1 MKRRLRWAAWLLAAG
16 MVLQAQ
22 LPGLRRFT
30 GRDGLPQSQVCA
42 LMEDRNG
49 FLWVGTFG
57 GVARMGANGFQTFG
71 RIPGLKGSRAWAL
84 LEDKEGAVWVAFQDG
99 GLVRILGNRY
109 RIFGKADGLEVSDTF
124 SLAMDGQGRVLAGT
138 RDGLFR
144 QKGGGFERVALPDPW
159 NHSPVFSM
167 ATEPGGEVWLGGG
180 KGTLGCWDGKGIRMA
195 RLPAALHEGNV
206 GSLQWDGTGRLWAL
220 ASQAL
225 AVLEPDGQWRQV
237 PVGTITPSLRLHGL
251 SISPQGEILVGMGT
265 DGVWQRDPDGT
276 SRVLGADQG
285 WPKEGVITARRDREG
300 RLWVGSNGG
309 GLSVLA
315 LPGLVN
321 LSSALGSD
329 LGDTLAFLE
338 PRPGVVLIGGGRGLF
353 RWEEGKG
360 ITRHWEQKDG
370 LPGDEVWVLRP
381 DGLGGVWVGTAKGF
395 ARLVGDRLRPAPP
408 SSAHAIIHH
417 LERMGSRLWAGTD
430 RGLLELDLQG
440 NLLKN
445 HALPAE
451 AVQNMVYSLLVSRL
465 GLLVGTMQGV
475 YLFQE
480 GNYRKLWTDAP
491 FANQRITEIF
501 EDTGGKPWVATTK
514 GLYHLGNGAW
524 ESRGMSAG
532 LPDEL
537 IYFLGDAGEKR
548 VAVGH
553 GKGISILDGRHML
566 NVNQN
571 LGLVADETNQGG
583 YLLDS
588 KGRMWIGM
596 IGGIGRLDALALR
609 QSAELRPPV
618 VLEVSWAGARSGFQ
632 SFPSEVRI
640 PPHTPSLEFR
650 LDLGTPLLAFPP
662 SVQVRIPEI
671 EKEWRSV
678 EGGYVQ
684 YGQLPPGNYRLETR
698 SSFDGR
704 TWALGEGIP
713 LKVSAAWYEH
723 ILGRLLIVCLAL
735 GSILGAA
742 ALRVRRIQRSKL
754 DLEQR
759 IRERTSALAESE
771 RKAQDASKAKSIFLA
786 NMSHELRT
794 PLNAILGFAQ
804 LMSRDAAQT
813 AESRENLDRILR
825 AGEHLLTL
833 INDVLSISKIEAGK
847 LSLSLRPFDSLRLLN
862 GVAEMAEIRAQG
874 KGIEFRMELDPA
886 LPKHAEGDEGKL
898 RQVLLNLVGNALK
911 FTEHGHVVLRVGY
924 AMSRAWFEVEDTGP
938 GIRTEDLKDL
948 FGAFN
953 QAEAGRAQVE
963 GTGLGLHIGQAMVHL
978 MGGEIQVK
986 TELGRGSLFRFE
998 IPLPAVER
1006 DAPRPAARRVVGL
1019 EPGQPRLKILLVDDR
1034 EENRLLLSRFFGIFG
1049 FEVRGA
1055 EDGVEGLAE
1064 WEVWAPDVV
1073 WLDIRMPRMDG
1084 FETVERLRALETE
1097 RGLPRTTV
1105 IALTASTFDHDYE
1118 AMLKAGFDHHVAKP
1132 FREADLYEALTRF
1145 RGVRFLYEVASDGP
1159 TPAPLTRERL
1169 AGIPMDVSRGLR
1181 EAALQGDNVEA
1192 EQLLAKVEE
1201 VQLRQDLLLLV
1212 KSYRFEE
1219 LAELFGE

>member
-1 MKRRLRWAAWLLAAG
+1 MI
-16 MVLQAQ
+16 LQAQ
-22 LPGLRRFT
+22 LPALRQFT
-30 GRDGLPQSQVCA
+30 GRDGLPQSQVSVF
-42 LMEDRNG
+42 LEDRNG
-49 FLWVGTFG
+49 FLWVGTHG
-57 GVARMGANGFQTFG
+57 GVARLGALGFQTFG
-71 RIPGLKGSRAWAL
+71 GIPGLKGSRAWAL
-84 LEDKEGAVWVAFQDG
+84 LEDREGAVWVAYQDG
-99 GLVRILGNRY
+99 GLVRIRGNRY
-109 RIFGKADGLEVSDTF
+109 RIFGGADGLAVSDTF
-124 SLAMDGQGRVLAGT
+124 SLALDGQGRVLAGT

-159 NHSPVFSM
+159 NHSPIFSL
-167 ATEPGGEVWLGGG
+167 ATGPGGQIWLGGA
-180 KGTLGCWDGKGIRMA
+180 KGALGCWDGQSIRQA
-195 RLPAALHEGNV
+195 QLPTPLHEGPV
-206 GSLQWDGTGRLWAL
+206 GSLQWDASGRLWAL

-225 AVLEPDGQWRQV
+225 AVLEPGGNWRQV
-237 PVGTITPSLRLHGL
+237 AVGTITPSLRLTGL
-251 SISPQGEILVGMGT
+251 SISPQGEVLVGMGP
-265 DGVWQRDPDGT
+265 DGIWQRDPDGT
-276 SRVLGADQG
+276 SRILGANQG
-285 WPKEGVITARRDREG
+285 WPKEGIIAALEDREG
-300 RLWVGSNGG
+300 RLWVGTNGG

-315 LPGLVN
+315 VPGLAN
-321 LSSALGSD
+321 LTSGAGSE
-329 LGDTLAFLE
+329 LGDPLAFLE
-338 PRPGVVLIGGGRGLF
+338 PSPGVVLIGSGRGLF

-360 ITRHWEQKDG
+360 ITRRWEQKDG

-381 DGLGGVWVGTAKGF
+381 DGQGGVWVGTAKGF

-408 SSAHAIIHH
+408 SSAHTIIHH
-417 LERMGSRLWAGTD
+417 LEKMDSRLWAGTD

-440 NLLKN
+440 NLVKN
-445 HALPAE
+445 HALPTE

-475 YLFQE
+475 YLFKE
-480 GNYRKLWTDAP
+480 GTYRKLWTDAP

-501 EDTGGKPWVATTK
+501 EDGGGELWVGLTK
-514 GLYHLGNGAW
+514 GLYHLGGGGW

-537 IYFLGDAGEKR
+537 IYFLGAAGGKR
-548 VAVGH
+548 VVVGH
-553 GKGISILDGRHML
+553 GKGVSILDAGHML

-571 LGLVADETNQGG
+571 MGLVADETNQGG

-596 IGGIGRLDALALR
+596 IGGIGRLD
-609 QSAELRPPV
+609 SARLPRSVQLKPPV
-618 VLEVSWAGARSGFQ
+618 VLEASWTGSGAGLQ
-632 SFPSEVRI
+632 PFPGEVRI

-650 LDLGTPLLAFPP
+650 LDLGAPLLAFPP
-662 SVQVRIPEI
+662 TIQVRITEL
-671 EKEWRSV
+671 EKEWRTV

-684 YGQLPPGNYRLETR
+684 YGQLPPGKYRLETR
-698 SSFDGR
+698 ASFDGR
-704 TWALGEGIP
+704 TWAVGEGIP

-723 ILGRLLIVCLAL
+723 FLGRALIVCLAL

-759 IRERTSALAESE
+759 IRERTSALEQSE
-771 RKAQDASKAKSIFLA
+771 RKAQEASKAKSIFLA

-804 LMSRDAAQT
+804 LMSRDDSQT

-847 LSLSLRPFDSLRLLN
+847 LTLSLRPFDSLRLLN

-874 KGIEFRMELDPA
+874 KGIDFRMELDPA
-886 LPKHAEGDEGKL
+886 LPKNVEGDEGKL

-911 FTEHGHVVLRVGY
+911 FTEHGQVVLRVGY
-924 AMSRAWFEVEDTGP
+924 SMGRAWFEVQDTGP
-938 GIRTEDLKDL
+938 GIRIEDLKDL

-963 GTGLGLHIGQAMVHL
+963 GTGLGLHIGQAMAHL

-1006 DAPRPAARRVVGL
+1006 DAPRPAARRVVGV
-1019 EPGQPRLKILLVDDR
+1019 EPGQPMLKILVVDDR
-1034 EENRLLLSRFFGIFG
+1034 EENRLLLGRFFGIFG

-1097 RGLPRTTV
+1097 RGLQRTTV

-1145 RGVRFLYEVASDGP
+1145 RGVRFRFEESSSALAPSA
-1159 TPAPLTRERL
+1159 APLTRARL
-1169 AGIPMDVSRGLR
+1169 AALPEDLSRGLR

-1192 EQLLAKVEE
+1192 EQLLARVEDA
-1201 VQLRQDLLLLV
+1201 QLRQDLLLLV

-1219 LAELFGE
+1219 LAELFGQ